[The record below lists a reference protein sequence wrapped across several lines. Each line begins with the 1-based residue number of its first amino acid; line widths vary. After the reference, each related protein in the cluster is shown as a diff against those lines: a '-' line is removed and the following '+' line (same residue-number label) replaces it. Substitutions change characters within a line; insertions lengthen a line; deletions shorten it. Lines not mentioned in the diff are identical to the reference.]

1 MIRTVMM
8 VLTLVLVAS
17 PAAWAGDIGF
27 EEDFA
32 LARDRAEALKQLI
45 PGTEEYY
52 YYHCLHF
59 QNTGQLDKVEA
70 ILQQWIERYKYT
82 PLVEQVRNRQALL
95 TYEKDP
101 AKSLD
106 FIRQRLNVQ
115 FNHQRERMDRKS
127 DLPTA
132 LAPAQIGREQL
143 EKQARDRYDD
153 LQGFEDAALE
163 WLAASPLND
172 TERRDLLGRLTRPDY
187 GNLPQLIV
195 DDLKYKGSG
204 GFGSL
209 EIHKQLLLP
218 QLDELVRLDGNLLN
232 HTQFV
237 SIYLTKLLPS
247 DDVDWRHDAKERQAY
262 LDRQW
267 DFVRRLNPA
276 HNSLK
281 ACVLYHRLVHDRAL
295 GVYDRDRFMEYVK
308 LPRMIHYMRPEW
320 LNRDENRRYQANLK
334 ADFANYAIWPPIVT
348 DEPLVRDYLMHFF
361 VMADSIAP
369 FDEYIREDYLKKLFA
384 ETKIVNGLGDQ
395 EQWYAMLTPGE
406 YQALKDRIDLDFAP
420 TNKDVFTADE
430 PVALDLFVK
439 NVEKLI
445 VRVFEI
451 NAANYYR
458 TYGKEVDT
466 DINLDGLVPNEEQV
480 VTYNDP
486 PLRRVLRHFEFP
498 TLNRPG
504 VFVVDF
510 IGNGRSSRALIRKG
524 QLRLVTRTSAA
535 GQVLTVLDERNEIVK
550 DATAWIAGHEYKP
563 QEGGT
568 IVVPFSTEPGQQPV
582 VLMRGDFASLQQFS
596 HQSEQYELTAGF
608 HVDRE
613 ALLSGRKAQVAI
625 RPVLAINSE
634 PISLKFLEDVTLV
647 ITSTD
652 LDGVSSTMIVNDFK
666 LSEDREATYEFR
678 VPERLAQITFTLR
691 AKVKNV
697 SRNKKDDLRAA
708 ASFSLNGIDRTERV
722 EDLHLGLIDGEYV
735 LDVLGKT
742 GEAKADRPVQLTLK
756 HRDFRNEVQVSLQT
770 DDRGRIRLGALK
782 DIERLT
788 VEGPEGTSHT
798 WTLARDWHSYPA
810 VVCGTAGSTLVLP
823 WMESG
828 GATRDTVS
836 LLEMRGETFVADRFE
851 ALGVAD
857 GMLRIEGL
865 PAGDY
870 DLLLKTADRHI
881 SIRIVDGNVKAGYAM
896 SAARMNE
903 VRNEKPLQ
911 IVSVTSDHEA
921 MRIKLANSGPLARV
935 HVVATRYVPE
945 YDLSNLDMWQ
955 PGLSFVRPAVP
966 ESAYVEG
973 RNIGD
978 EYRYILERRYAAK
991 FPGNMLSRPGLLLN
1005 PWAIR
1010 KTETGREA
1018 VSEGGGFGGG
1028 VGPTG
1033 SDGRSGVVA
1042 LPVGRGEQGFTSLE
1056 FLARPS
1062 VVLWNAAPDANG
1074 EVVVPRAALGDRQ
1087 HVHVL
1092 AVDPQNTAYRQVSL
1106 TETTPELRNLR
1117 LLTGLDPARHF
1128 TEQKQISVLAQG
1140 QPFTIADVMTGKFEV
1155 FDSLDK
1161 VYRLYSVLNR
1171 NDHLTEFAFIL
1182 NWPKLSAEEK
1192 QKQYS
1197 KYACHELNFFLFKKD
1212 PEFFRQVVQP
1222 YLRNKK
1228 DKTFMDHWLTEAD
1241 LSAYLEP
1248 WRFEQLNIVERCLLA
1263 QRIEGQLPVIER
1275 HVKELYDL
1283 IPPDVERFNHL
1294 FNTALQ
1300 GSSLEAVDRLGV
1312 AALKRTLGEAEQ
1324 LAARMEERRAVR
1336 AAAKP
1341 GAPPAVTAAPAG
1353 EPSPAEEGDAA
1364 VRAARGREMDA
1375 KKEAAE
1381 KAKAQAGAAV
1391 MRKADAADKN
1401 GEGLYGYAEAKGL
1414 RDRTR
1419 ALYRRL
1425 DKTEEW
1431 AENNYYR
1438 LPIGEQTAALV
1449 TVNAFWNDYAA
1460 HGGKPG
1466 FLSQH
1471 VAEASRNFTEMML
1484 ALAVLDLPFE
1494 AAEHK
1499 TSHEEAAMTLTPG
1512 SPAIVFHKEIK
1523 EAREAAEKLPVL
1535 VSQNFFRQSD
1545 RYRHV
1550 DNEQIEKYVTDEF
1563 LTQVVYGCHVVI
1575 TNPTSSRQMLDVLL
1589 QVPHGAIP
1597 VLGGQYTRSVH
1608 ISLEPYRTETLDY
1621 CFYFPTAGRHAHY
1634 PVHVSCNEELVAST
1648 TAVTLNVVD
1657 KLSNVDKA
1665 SWDYISQWGSEDEVI
1680 EYLRTNNLNRT
1691 ATARIAW
1698 RMADKTF
1705 FEKVLAL
1712 LDARHHYD
1720 HVLWSYG
1727 LKHNVT
1733 RIARQYLEHCD
1744 AFVNQCGDYIDTP
1757 LLTID
1762 PVIRRS
1768 YEHLEYSPL
1777 VNARAHRLGQ
1787 RWTIVNDRL
1796 DEQYKHLMR
1805 VLAFRPQLDDADLM
1819 SVTYYLLLQ
1828 DRIEEA
1834 LALLARVNP
1843 DRLATRLQYDYMR
1856 AYADFF
1862 TLDHKVAHSVA
1873 EKYAE
1878 YPVERWRKLFQAILA
1893 QLDEIEGKAAKVV
1906 DDEDR
1911 TQSQTR
1917 LAETEPGFDF
1927 TVEARKITLNYQNL
1941 DRVTVNYYLMDIELL
1956 FSRQP
1961 FVQQVSGQFST
1972 IRPNHTESVTLAA
1985 DAKTK
1990 VFDLPKQFHNSN
2002 VLVEITGGGV
2012 TKSQAYCANSLALQ
2026 VIENYGHLKVT
2037 HAENGKALPA
2047 VYVKVY
2053 ARMKDGQVRF
2063 YKDGYTDLRGRFDYS
2078 SLSTNELDNVERF
2091 SLLVLSESDGVTI
2104 REAAPPKR

>member
-1 MIRTVMM
+1 MIRRVMM
-8 VLTLVLVAS
+8 ALTVAIVAS

-52 YYHCLHF
+52 YYHCLHY
-59 QNTGQLDKVEA
+59 QNTGQLDKVEPM
-70 ILQQWIERYKYT
+70 LQQWIERYKYT
-82 PLVEQVRNRQALL
+82 PLVEQIRNRQALL
-95 TYEKDP
+95 AYEKDP
-101 AKSLD
+101 AKALE
-106 FIRQRLNVQ
+106 FIRERLNVQ

-127 DLPTA
+127 DLPTSLDSA
-132 LAPAQIGREQL
+132 KIGREQL
-143 EKQARDRYDD
+143 EKRARDRYSD

-163 WLAASPLND
+163 WLAASSLND

-187 GNLPQLIV
+187 ANLPQLIA

-204 GFGSL
+204 GFGSM
-209 EIHKQLLLP
+209 EIHKRLLLP
-218 QLDELVRLDGNLLN
+218 QLEELVRLDGSLLN
-232 HTQFV
+232 NTQFV
-237 SIYLTKLLPS
+237 SVTMTKLLPS

-320 LNRDENRRYQANLK
+320 LNREENRRYQANLG
-334 ADFANYAIWPPIVT
+334 ADFGDYAAWPVIGT

-361 VMADSIAP
+361 KEADSVKP
-369 FDEYIREDYLKKLFA
+369 FDEYIRDDYLKKLFA

-420 TNKDVFTADE
+420 TNKDVFAADE

-458 TYGKEVDT
+458 THGKEVDT

-480 VTYNDP
+480 IAYEEP
-486 PLRRVLRHFEFP
+486 PLRRVARHFDFP
-498 TLNRPG
+498 TLARRG

-524 QLRLVTRTSAA
+524 QLRLVTHTSAA
-535 GQVLTVLDERNEIVK
+535 GQVLTVLDEKNEFVK

-563 QEGGT
+563 QEDGT
-568 IVVPFSTEPGQQPV
+568 IVVPFSTEPGEQDV
-582 VLMRGDFASLQQFS
+582 VLMRGDVASLQQFS
-596 HQSEQYELTAGF
+596 HEGEQYGLMAGI

-613 ALLSGRKAQVAI
+613 ALLSGQKAQVVI
-625 RPVLAINSE
+625 RPVLDLNDE
-634 PISLKFLEDVTLV
+634 PISLKFLEEVTLV

-666 LSEDREATYEFR
+666 LPEDREAMHEFR
-678 VPERLAQITFTLR
+678 VPERLAQIDFTLR

-697 SRNKKDDLRAA
+697 SRNKKDDVQAA

-722 EDLHLGLIDGEYV
+722 EDLHLGLIDGKYV

-756 HRDFRNEVQVSLQT
+756 HRDFRDQVPASLQT
-770 DDRGRIRLGALK
+770 DDRGRIQLGALK
-782 DIERLT
+782 DIDRLT
-788 VEGPEGTSHT
+788 VQGPEGTSHT
-798 WTLARDWHSYPA
+798 WTLARDWHSYPR

-823 WMESG
+823 WMESDG
-828 GATRDTVS
+828 VTRDTVS
-836 LLEMRGETFVADRFE
+836 LLEKRGETFVADRFE
-851 ALGVAD
+851 ALSAAD
-857 GMLRIEGL
+857 GMLQIKGL

-870 DLLLKTADRHI
+870 DLLLKAAARHI
-881 SIRIVDGNVKAGYAM
+881 AIRLAEGDVKAGYAM
-896 SAARMNE
+896 SASRMVQ

-911 IVSVTSDHEA
+911 IVSVASDNEA
-921 MRIKLANSGPLARV
+921 VRIKLANSGPLARV

-945 YDLSNLDMWQ
+945 YELSNLNVWQ
-955 PGLSFVRPAVP
+955 PGLSFVRPAAP
-966 ESAYVEG
+966 ESVYVEG

-1005 PWAIR
+1005 PWAVR
-1010 KTETGREA
+1010 KTETGRE
-1018 VSEGGGFGGG
+1018 GITGTTGFGTGRGTGGTSSFFG
-1028 VGPTG
+1028 VGG
-1033 SDGRSGVVA
+1033 LAKRDQ
-1042 LPVGRGEQGFTSLE
+1042 EQGFTSLE
-1056 FLARPS
+1056 FLAGPS

-1106 TETTPELRNLR
+1106 AETAPELRNLR

-1140 QPFTIADVMTGKFEV
+1140 QAFTIADVMTGKFEV

-1212 PEFFRQVVQP
+1212 PEFFRQAVQP

-1228 DKTFMDHWLTEAD
+1228 EKTFMDHWLTEAD

-1248 WRFEQLNIVERCLLA
+1248 WHFERLNIVERSLLA

-1283 IPPDVERFNHL
+1283 IPPDIERFNHL
-1294 FNTALQ
+1294 FTTALQ
-1300 GSSLEAVDRLGV
+1300 GSSLEAADRLGV
-1312 AALKRTLGEAEQ
+1312 AALKQNLGEVEQ
-1324 LAARMEERRAVR
+1324 LAARLDGVR
-1336 AAAKP
+1336 ARGAAKP
-1341 GAPPAVTAAPAG
+1341 AAPPATAAPAG
-1353 EPSPAEEGDAA
+1353 EPSPAEGVDAA
-1364 VRAARGREMDA
+1364 WAGRVREMDA

-1391 MRKADAADKN
+1391 RRKGDAADKN
-1401 GEGLYGYAEAKGL
+1401 GEGLYGYPETKQL
-1414 RDRTR
+1414 RDRAR

-1431 AENNYYR
+1431 AENNYYH
-1438 LPIGEQTAALV
+1438 LPIGDQTAALV
-1449 TVNAFWNDYAA
+1449 TANAFWNDYAA

-1466 FLSQH
+1466 FLSRH

-1484 ALAVLDLPFE
+1484 AMAVLDLPFE

-1499 TSHEEAAMTLTPG
+1499 TSHEGAAMTLTPG
-1512 SPAIVFHKEIK
+1512 SAAVAFHKEIK

-1563 LTQVVYGCHVVI
+1563 LAQVVYGCHVVI
-1575 TNPTSSRQMLDVLL
+1575 TNPTSSRQKLDALL

-1608 ISLEPYRTETLDY
+1608 VSLEPYRTETLDY
-1621 CFYFPTAGRHAHY
+1621 CFYFPTAGQYAHY
-1634 PVHVSCNEELVAST
+1634 PVHVSRNEELVAST
-1648 TAVTLNVVD
+1648 AAVTLNVVD
-1657 KLSNVDKA
+1657 KLSNIDRT
-1665 SWDYISQWGSEDEVI
+1665 SWDYVSQWGSEDEVI
-1680 EYLRTNNLNRT
+1680 EYLKTNNLNRT

-1698 RMADKTF
+1698 RMADKAF

-1712 LDARHHYD
+1712 LDARHDYD

-1733 RIARQYLEHCD
+1733 AAARQYLEHCD
-1744 AFVNQCGDYIDTP
+1744 GFVNQCGDYIDTP

-1787 RWTIVNDRL
+1787 RWTLVNNRL

-1805 VLAFRPQLDDADLM
+1805 VLAFRPELDDADLM

-1828 DRIEEA
+1828 DRTEEA
-1834 LALLARVNP
+1834 LAFHGRVNAEK
-1843 DRLATRLQYDYMR
+1843 LATRLQYDYMR

-1862 TLDHKVAHSVA
+1862 TLDHKVARGVA

-1878 YPVERWRKLFQAILA
+1878 YPVERWRKLFQAVLA
-1893 QLDEIEGKAAKVV
+1893 QLDEIDGKAAKVV

-1972 IRPNHTESVTLAA
+1972 IRPNHTETVTLAA

-2012 TKSQAYCANSLALQ
+2012 AKSQAYCANSLALQ
-2026 VIENYGHLKVT
+2026 VIENYGQLKVA
-2037 HAENGKALPA
+2037 HAESGKALPA

-2053 ARMKDGQVRF
+2053 AKMKDGQVQF